1 MKNISGMSK
10 DYKSLKKESKFNF
23 WINNILI
30 IKNKFIIENIFIK
43 IKFLILLIFL
53 LKIIFNL

>member
-30 IKNKFIIENIFIK
+30 IKNKFIIESIFIK
-43 IKFLILLIFL
+43 INFLIL
-53 LKIIFNL
+53 FNFSIKNYF